1 MIRSALNTR
10 ADSHMFLPVNPDA
23 KEQTMEP
30 LTLSVTQAVAATG
43 LSRTTLYQAIGD
55 GRLRSRRVAGRR
67 LIDAASLRDFVLG
80 DAA

>member
-1 MIRSALNTR
+1 MIRSASNAL
-10 ADSHMFLPVNPDA
+10 ADSHRFLPVNPDA
-23 KEQTMEP
+23 KDRAPEP

-67 LIDAASLRDFVLG
+67 LIDAASLRRFVLG